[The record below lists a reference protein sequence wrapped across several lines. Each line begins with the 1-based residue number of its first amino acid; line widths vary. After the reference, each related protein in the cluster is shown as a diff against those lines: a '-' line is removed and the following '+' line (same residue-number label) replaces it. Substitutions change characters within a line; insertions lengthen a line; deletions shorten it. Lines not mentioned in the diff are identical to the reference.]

1 MKFRNFDKYEVFEDG
16 RIFSYKSNKFLKP
29 STDKDGYKRVQLSD
43 NEGNIKTYNVHRVV
57 YEAVSGSPIPE
68 GMQVNHIDER
78 KDNNKKSNLNLMTP
92 KQNSNWGTR
101 NERRAKAR
109 SKQVGAFKD
118 DKLVMSF
125 QSIAEANRQ
134 CFNQGAVSE
143 CCNFKRKTYK
153 GYTWKYI

>member
-78 KDNNKKSNLNLMTP
+78 KYNNQKSNLNLMTP